1 MSIAFKPDESF
12 RDAYTYR
19 NSDEAILRFPFPFPE
34 DRYMYSVNI
43 EPHTSGAPG
52 TVLRAAFDIDE
63 HYIAECRDRALT
75 LERDPLRC
83 QVLDHMDA
91 AQWDTLELIMESL
104 AHDYP
109 EYFELERDG
118 TNWTWTNRPLGLT
131 QSFVFGDADTL
142 PCPPFEYITRQAQGD
157 FVLLDHRDDNLFM
170 DGGTVTTQADWS
182 LDFDLGMSFME
193 WHGPVPLAHQAGIFE
208 RALKFLLRLQS
219 GAPVRRLNWTMTVN
233 PRLDTSPEQYPE
245 WGPDRASITPENV
258 GRKLHLRVELQT
270 LFRLPRSNAIL
281 FCVRCYLIG
290 LDELARVPKWRK
302 RLHRVLSTLPQEL
315 AEYKGLVRY
324 RDTARQWLAQFD
336 DGEPTTLGTQA
347 EVERLSPPLDESHES
362 RESRESHTRP
372 SFAGS

>member
-245 WGPDRASITPENV
+245 WGPDRASITPANV

-290 LDELARVPKWRK
+290 LDELARVPKWGK
-302 RLHRVLSTLPQEL
+302 RLHRVLNTLPQEL

-347 EVERLSPPLDESHES
+347 EVERLSPPLDES
-362 RESRESHTRP
+362 RESHTRP